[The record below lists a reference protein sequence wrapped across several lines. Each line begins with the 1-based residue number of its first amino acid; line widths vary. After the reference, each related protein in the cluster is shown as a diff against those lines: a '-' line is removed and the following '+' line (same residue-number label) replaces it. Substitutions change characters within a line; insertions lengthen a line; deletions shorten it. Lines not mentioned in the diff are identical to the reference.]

1 MTWNKNIAQAAQ
13 EASLSPLS
21 DYYLECH
28 LPPLCDLGTLQQ
40 TALSTRDC
48 DVQVWQPSY
57 ILVQMPLDM
66 WQWTRWSATGGY
78 VSHTGCFYASLTWSG
93 WVSRSSRSMSEVSR
107 SITAGPFVYLKT
119 ADKSSYRGR
128 ALVTQMKPY
137 LLDIPPTR
145 SSTFCD
151 CFLLVAVLFILPLL
165 YIVSLISQFVS
176 HQIIRTPITSQNKP
190 FLCHWEFSH

>member
-1 MTWNKNIAQAAQ
+1 M
-13 EASLSPLS
+13 
-21 DYYLECH
+21 
-28 LPPLCDLGTLQQ
+28 TLQQ
-40 TALSTRDC
+40 TALSTRDL

-128 ALVTQMKPY
+128 ALVTQLKPY

-165 YIVSLISQFVS
+165 YILCFFDLAVRLPPNHTNTYHLPKQTFSLSLGIQSLRNEEHFTQFLAYP
-176 HQIIRTPITSQNKP
+176 QR
-190 FLCHWEFSH
+190 